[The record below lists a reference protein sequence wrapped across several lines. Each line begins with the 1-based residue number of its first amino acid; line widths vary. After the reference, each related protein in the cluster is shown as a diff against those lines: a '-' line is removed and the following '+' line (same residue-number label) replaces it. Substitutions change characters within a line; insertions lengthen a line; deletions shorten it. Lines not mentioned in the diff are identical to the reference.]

1 METVKIRK
9 LNEVYNKIECES
21 SIAYELNDY
30 FTFDVPGAKFMPA
43 YRNKVW
49 DGKIRLFNAM
59 TCSLY
64 GGLNRYLEEFC
75 KARKYEIEYETDF
88 SSDEFSLI
96 EAKKFVKDLNPKFQ
110 PRDYQLDAF
119 VHAVRERRALLLSP
133 TASGKSFIIY
143 LLTRYYNAK
152 TLIIV
157 PTTTLI
163 HQLAKDFDDY
173 GYSQQNSG
181 ERNGSSS
188 SHISEQGRNSRSSRI
203 GSGLGTTEGREWTS
217 GIHKIYSGQ
226 EKRSSAQITIST
238 WQSIYK
244 APKEWF
250 DQFEVV
256 IGDEAHNFKAKSLTS
271 ILTKLENCKYRFGFT
286 GTLDGTQTHKLVLE
300 GLFGPVRKVTT
311 TAELI
316 EQKHLAEFNI
326 KAIVLS
332 YPDEI
337 RKMIA
342 RANDYQ
348 SEIDY
353 IVRLEARNNFIKN
366 LTLSL
371 EGNTLLLFQFVEK
384 HGLALQAKLSKEV
397 GDRKLFFIHGG
408 VDGEERDKVREIV
421 EKESNAIIVASF
433 GTFSTGINIRNLNN
447 IVFASPSK
455 SRIRNLQSIGRVLR
469 TSETKKEATLFDIA
483 DDLSWKSKK
492 NYTLQHFMERIKV
505 YNEEKFNYKIYKVSL
520 NF

>member
-9 LNEVYNKIECES
+9 LNEVYNKIECEP

-49 DGKIRLFNAM
+49 DGKIRLFNAI
-59 TCSLY
+59 TCILY

-96 EAKKFVKDLNPKFQ
+96 EAKKFVEILKPKFN

-157 PTTTLI
+157 PTTTLV

-173 GYSQQNSG
+173 GYSDNGLGNDRTTEGSNS
-181 ERNGSSS
+181 RNKGS
-188 SHISEQGRNSRSSRI
+188 NSRSSGFGGYMGTAE
-203 GSGLGTTEGREWTS
+203 GSEWTH

-226 EKRSSAQITIST
+226 EKRSSAQITITT

-250 DQFEVV
+250 SQYDVV

-342 RANDYQ
+342 RAADYQ

-366 LTLSL
+366 LVLSL
-371 EGNTLLLFQFVEK
+371 EGNTLLLFQFVDK
-384 HGLALQAKLSKEV
+384 HGKALHDKLIKEI

-447 IVFASPSK
+447 IIFASPSK

-492 NYTLQHFMERIKV
+492 NYTLLHFMERIKV

>member
-1 METVKIRK
+1 METIKIKR
-9 LNEVYNKIECES
+9 LNEVYNKIECEP
-21 SIAYELNDY
+21 SIAYELNSY

-43 YRNKVW
+43 VRNKVW
-49 DGKIRLFNAM
+49 DGKIRLFNLM
-59 TCSLY
+59 TCTLY
-64 GGLNRYLEEFC
+64 GGLNRYIEEFC
-75 KARKYEIEYETDF
+75 KARNYEVDYETDF

-96 EAKKFVKDLNPKFQ
+96 EAKKFIEDLKPSFQ
-110 PRDYQLDAF
+110 PRDYQLEAF

-157 PTTTLI
+157 PTTTLV
-163 HQLAKDFDDY
+163 HQLSKDFEDY
-173 GYSQQNSG
+173 GYGTSAVVSGTDGGNSSSG
-181 ERNGSSS
+181 EWE
-188 SHISEQGRNSRSSRI
+188 H
-203 GSGLGTTEGREWTS
+203 
-217 GIHKIYSGQ
+217 GIHKIYAGQ
-226 EKRSSAQITIST
+226 EKRSSSQVTITT

-250 DQFEVV
+250 SQYDVV
-256 IGDEAHNFKAKSLTS
+256 IGDEAHLFKAKSLTS
-271 ILTKLENCKYRFGFT
+271 ILTKLEDCKYRFGFT

-316 EQKHLAEFNI
+316 DQKHLADFKI

-337 RKMIA
+337 RRMIA
-342 RANDYQ
+342 RAGDYQ

-366 LTLSL
+366 LVLSL
-371 EGNTLLLFQFVEK
+371 DGNTLLLFQFVEK
-384 HGLALQAKLSKEV
+384 HGQILYDKLEREAK
-397 GDRKLFFIHGG
+397 GRKLFFIHGG

-421 EKESNAIIVASF
+421 ERESNAVIVASF

-447 IVFASPSK
+447 IIFASPSK
-455 SRIRNLQSIGRVLR
+455 SRVRNLQSIGRGLR

-483 DDLSWKSKK
+483 DDLSWKTKK
-492 NYTLQHFMERIKV
+492 NYTLLHFMERIKT
-505 YNEEKFNYKIYKVSL
+505 YNEEKFNYKIFKVTL

>member
-1 METVKIRK
+1 METLKIRK
-9 LNEVYNKIECES
+9 VNEVYNKVDCEP

-49 DGKIRLFNAM
+49 DGKIRLFNLM
-59 TCSLY
+59 TCTIYS
-64 GGLNRYLEEFC
+64 GLNRYIEEFC
-75 KARKYEIEYETDF
+75 KSRKYEIEYETDF
-88 SSDEFSLI
+88 SSDEFSFL
-96 EAKKFVKDLNPKFQ
+96 EAKKFIEELKPKFQ
-110 PRDYQLDAF
+110 PRDYQLEAF

-157 PTTTLI
+157 PTTTLV
-163 HQLAKDFDDY
+163 HQLAKDFGDY
-173 GYSQQNSG
+173 GYESMDV
-181 ERNGSSS
+181 
-188 SHISEQGRNSRSSRI
+188 HVSEQGSNSRSSRNRSRV
-203 GSGLGTTEGREWTS
+203 GNSSGNEWTH

-226 EKRSSAQITIST
+226 EKRSQAQITITT

-250 DQFEVV
+250 SQYEVV
-256 IGDEAHNFKAKSLTS
+256 IGDEAHLFKAKSLTS
-271 ILTKLENCKYRFGFT
+271 ILTKLEDCKYRFGFT

-316 EQKHLAEFNI
+316 EQKHLADFRI

-332 YPDEI
+332 YPDEV
-337 RKMIA
+337 RQMMS
-342 RANDYQ
+342 RSSNYQ

-353 IVRLEARNNFIKN
+353 LVRLEARNQFIKN

-371 EGNTLLLFQFVEK
+371 DGNTLLLFQFVDK
-384 HGLALQAKLSKEV
+384 HGKILYDKLSKEV

-421 EKESNAIIVASF
+421 EQETNAIIVASF
-433 GTFSTGINIRNLNN
+433 GTFSTGINIRNLHNV
-447 IVFASPSK
+447 IFASPSK
-455 SRIRNLQSIGRVLR
+455 SRVRNLQSIGRGLR
-469 TSETKKEATLFDIA
+469 TSDTKKSATLFDIA
-483 DDLSWKSKK
+483 DDMSWKK
-492 NYTLQHFMERIKV
+492 NKNFTLLHFMERVKV